1 MKLSALKKHVAAVTA
16 GLALVACA
24 ATPMSALAASQST
37 EVTIQAASAA
47 GGQTDSDDNLTFTT
61 PTVIPFAV
69 KGDGTMTTANAASLK
84 IENKSVFPIH
94 VTNMAAAAVNPFH
107 LVADVSKSTDND
119 DFQFSLKGTAAAA
132 SVDLKSNKAWNMGYA
147 GSATSSITLDPSN
160 AKIARVD
167 QDLTTAKKAATIT
180 WTVAAGAAA

>member
-1 MKLSALKKHVAAVTA
+1 MTTHMTQLSRRKNPAHTNKILPTLQQLTTQHRHER
-16 GLALVACA
+16 
-24 ATPMSALAASQST
+24 TP
-37 EVTIQAASAA
+37 TIQAATSSE
-47 GGQTDSDDNLTFTT
+47 GQIGSDDNLTFTT

-69 KGDGTMTTANAASLK
+69 KGDGTMSTANAASLK

-94 VTNMAAAAVNPFH
+94 VTKFAAASVDPFH
-107 LVADVSKSTDND
+107 LVADVTKSTGSN
-119 DFQFSLKGTAAAA
+119 DFQFSLKGSQAAA
-132 SVDLKSNKAWNMGYA
+132 SVDLKSNTAWNMGYA

>member
-1 MKLSALKKHVAAVTA
+1 MKLSVIKKSVAAVTA

-24 ATPMSALAASQST
+24 ATPISALAASQST
-37 EVTIQAASAA
+37 EVTIQAASPS
-47 GGQTDSDDNLTFTT
+47 GGQTSSDDNLTFST
-61 PTVIPFAV
+61 PTVIPFAA
-69 KGDGTMTTANAASLK
+69 KGDGTMSTADASSLK

-94 VTNMAAAAVNPFH
+94 VTKMDVAAVDPFH
-107 LVADVSKSTDND
+107 LVADVTKSTGND

-132 SVDLKSNKAWNMGYA
+132 TVDLKANKAWNMGYA

-167 QDLTTAKKAATIT
+167 SDLSTAKKAATIT

>member
-1 MKLSALKKHVAAVTA
+1 MKLSTLKKHAAAVTA

-24 ATPMSALAASQST
+24 ATPMSALAAAQST
-37 EVTIQAASAA
+37 EVTIQAATSSE
-47 GGQTDSDDNLTFTT
+47 GQTGSDDNLTFTT

-69 KGDGTMTTANAASLK
+69 KGDGTMSTANAASLK

-94 VTNMAAAAVNPFH
+94 VTKFAAASVDPFH
-107 LVADVSKSTDND
+107 LVADVTKSTGSN
-119 DFQFSLKGTAAAA
+119 DFQFSLKGSQAAA
-132 SVDLKSNKAWNMGYA
+132 SVDLKSNTAWNMGYT